1 MTSHIKPT
9 FGGYVRRL
17 RQERSLTLTQLAAML
32 ELDSANLS
40 KIENDKREFDEK
52 KLILLSKAMDIAE
65 IELKK
70 EYFSSK
76 LAMEIYATGCSN
88 EILKLA
94 ERKVKYLK
102 TNNKEFAL

>member
-9 FGGYVRRL
+9 FGGYIRRL
-17 RQERSLTLTQLAAML
+17 RHERNFTLTQLAAML

-40 KIENDKREFDEK
+40 KIENNKRDFDEK
-52 KLILLSKAMDIAE
+52 KLYLLSKALNIAE
-65 IELKK
+65 IELTK

-102 TNNKEFAL
+102 TNKELTL